1 VIEVHPPNE
10 PVHSWRDFFLHLVT
24 ITIGLVI
31 ALSLEGLVEWRHHK
45 ELVHEAQASLQVE
58 IEANARELQKAL
70 KDVDAEQKQ
79 LAEDVVILQKI
90 IDNPKTSNL
99 ETPKIDIHI
108 PAFDDVSW
116 QTAKATGA
124 LAYMPYGE
132 AHRYSDIYKQQDE
145 VDVAEHQA
153 VNDVVLSVALKP
165 FLEPATTKFNP
176 EDAPLLK
183 QRIKVLQVR
192 LYLLAVLIHDLDGK
206 YQKFLAAHPE

>member
-79 LAEDVVILQKI
+79 LAEDVVMLQKI
-90 IDNPKTSNL
+90 IDNPKASNP

-124 LAYMPYGE
+124 LSYMPYGE
-132 AHRYSDIYKQQDE
+132 AHRYSDIYKQQEE

-176 EDAPLLK
+176 EDAPMLK
-183 QRIKVLQVR
+183 RRIKILQVR

>member
-10 PVHSWRDFFLHLVT
+10 PVHSWRDFFIHLVT

-31 ALSLEGLVEWRHHK
+31 ALSLEGCVEWRHYKH
-45 ELVHEAQASLQVE
+45 LVHEAQASLQVE
-58 IEANARELQKAL
+58 IEANTRELQKAL
-70 KDVDAEQKQ
+70 NDVNAEQKQ

-90 IDNPKTSNL
+90 IDNPKVPNQG
-99 ETPKIDIHI
+99 TPKILFEL

-116 QTAKATGA
+116 ETAKATGA
-124 LAYMPYGE
+124 LSYMPYGE

-176 EDAPLLK
+176 EDAPKLK
-183 QRIKVLQVR
+183 KRIKVLQVR
-192 LYLLAVLIHDLDGK
+192 LYLLAVMIHDLDGK
-206 YQKFLAAHPE
+206 YQKFLEVHPG

>member
-1 VIEVHPPNE
+1 VLDVHPPNE
-10 PVHSWRDFFLHLVT
+10 PVHSWRDFLVHLVT

-45 ELVHEAQASLQVE
+45 ALVHEAQASLQVE
-58 IEANARELQKAL
+58 IEANARELQKGL

-79 LAEDVVILQKI
+79 LAEDLVILQKI
-90 IDNPKTSNL
+90 IDNPKAPNV
-99 ETPKIDIHI
+99 ETPKINIHI

-116 QTAKATGA
+116 ETAKATGA
-124 LAYMPYGE
+124 LSYMPYGE

-165 FLEPATTKFNP
+165 FLEPVTTKFNP
-176 EDAPLLK
+176 EDAPKLK

-206 YQKFLAAHPE
+206 YQKFLAVHPG

>member
-1 VIEVHPPNE
+1 
-10 PVHSWRDFFLHLVT
+10 
-24 ITIGLVI
+24 VI

-90 IDNPKTSNL
+90 IDNPKANL

-124 LAYMPYGE
+124 LSYMPYGE